1 MRRIA
6 FHKEAISVRGFC
18 EAISSKSTRFCEY
31 LCRRKRTVRFLWEFF
46 EYMQIAIK
54 RMRGFVRVQ
63 LKLPLSGV
71 CFLCDTGSSYALN
84 FEEEM
89 WPPLQK
95 SFWPTIQPKLKAW
108 LLKMSWYPRSEMAT
122 YTHASSCL
130 NHART
135 FDHPDESTLNVS
147 LNYEAP

>member
-1 MRRIA
+1 
-6 FHKEAISVRGFC
+6 
-18 EAISSKSTRFCEY
+18 
-31 LCRRKRTVRFLWEFF
+31 
-46 EYMQIAIK
+46 MQIAIK

-71 CFLCDTGSSYALN
+71 FFLCDTGSPYALN

-95 SFWPTIQPKLKAW
+95 SSLSSFWPTIQPKLQAW
-108 LLKMSWYPRSEMAT
+108 LLKMSWYPQSEMAT
-122 YTHASSCL
+122 YAHASSCP
-130 NHART
+130 NHACT

-147 LNYEAP
+147 FKLRSTLINLQYSCSFRGQWTKEEDRVTGKASCGAMLTFSTV